1 MGRTGDVAPTLG
13 GDKRTTITAIH
24 ANFRHQQQGSWVPF
38 YFICRSFLAGMLK
51 RKTNM
56 TSPTTEPQNKN
67 DDKKLQ
73 VSAEMELA
81 INDGQRLL
89 TYISKNGVASLDPDL
104 SQAIIDAKCVLAN
117 GHWSAEEENRFLIN
131 YDKLAKL
138 VYPVTVESIN
148 AIIPQKSGQN
158 GAKKPEQTKADK
170 AVGWYRR
177 YTMVALLLMLL
188 AQLYFMLGY
197 ELRTNLTNMF
207 EKREAT
213 NGQIAKMAKDEA
225 QQAELEKSLE
235 IQDQEFDAN
244 YKLLMLWNKVWLV
257 GGGFDGKLPTYFAA
271 RYQHEKDVLN
281 EQPEQ
286 NAEKL
291 SELSLK
297 RKLHEVRI
305 VYFENIVSADFVLH
319 AFQAYVLPLLYGLL
333 GAFIYVLRSLMVE
346 IKSLTYTF
354 DSEIRFRLRLTLG
367 ALGGMIIGWFLKP
380 DDAGAMASLSPMALA
395 FLMGY
400 NVDLLFTLMDKLVDN
415 IKQSIDKPA
424 KPAPAPPIK

>member
-1 MGRTGDVAPTLG
+1 MP
-13 GDKRTTITAIH
+13 IH
-24 ANFRHQQQGSWVPF
+24 S
-38 YFICRSFLAGMLK
+38 ICRSFLAGMLK
-51 RKTNM
+51 RKKNM
-56 TSPTTEPQNKN
+56 TSPTTEPQNKD

-73 VSAEMELA
+73 VSAEMELN

-89 TYISKNGVASLDPDL
+89 AYISKNGVISLDPDL
-104 SQAIIDAKCVLAN
+104 SQAIIDARCVLAN
-117 GHWSAEEENRFLIN
+117 GLWSVEEENRFLVN

-148 AIIPQKSGQN
+148 AVIPKKVGPN
-158 GAKKPEQTKADK
+158 ATKKPEQTKADK

-188 AQLYFMLGY
+188 AQLYFMLGN
-197 ELRTNLTNMF
+197 ELRSNLTNMF

-213 NGQIAKMAKDEA
+213 ISQIAKMTKDED
-225 QQAELEKSLE
+225 QQAQLQKTLE
-235 IQDQEFDAN
+235 IQNQEFDAN
-244 YKLLMLWNKVWLV
+244 YKLLMMWNKVWMV
-257 GGGFDGKLPTYFAA
+257 GGGFEAKLPAYFAA
-271 RYQHEKDVLN
+271 RYQHEEDVLN
-281 EQPEQ
+281 EQPEE

-291 SELSLK
+291 SQLSLQ

-319 AFQAYVLPLLYGLL
+319 AFQGYILPLLYGLL
-333 GAFIYVLRSLMVE
+333 GAFIYVLRSLMIE
-346 IKSLTYTF
+346 IKTLTYTF

-380 DDAGAMASLSPMALA
+380 DDAGAMASLSPMAMA

-415 IKQSIDKPA
+415 IKQSIDKQAREVAA
-424 KPAPAPPIK
+424 KD